1 MLENLLYMPPLHFLI
16 LALATFRLARLL
28 TTDTVF
34 EALREWIWKRKPPHT
49 LTGYLFTCNWCMSIW
64 FGSLLTISYTIV
76 PSVTFVAS
84 LPLALSAV
92 AGLIST
98 RLDN

>member
-1 MLENLLYMPPLHFLI
+1 MLENLLYISPLHFLI
-16 LALATFRLARLL
+16 LALATFRLSRLL
-28 TTDTVF
+28 TTDTIF
-34 EALREWIWKRKPPHT
+34 EFLREAVWKRKPPHT
-49 LTGYLFTCNWCMSIW
+49 AIGYLFTCNWCMSIW
-64 FGSLLTISYTIV
+64 FGSLVTISYTIV